1 MKLSYAIIFTASLL
15 FISCSKDDSVTENQ
29 SGTLVLKAVKTL
41 SAIKSIHSS
50 SNATVTNQNAN
61 VYQMH
66 TLDFKFNIAEIWVSQ
81 DEFNV
86 GGEDNLKWYKIG
98 ENNQMK
104 LFGDY
109 SFTAENLPVGVYRS
123 IKIKLKTLFYRI
135 AAYKS
140 DRTKV
145 IEMLERNGDW
155 NGSCTDF
162 NDFAPINY
170 FNSKGNHQLVSGKFK
185 VVAEG
190 EKLTGFEIKPSKI
203 TNLYWKL
210 GDEREFDPYACYFD
224 WIDENNNG
232 IWDCGIDRQDNY
244 QCDVT
249 PPYETMWIFIPKYQ

>member
-1 MKLSYAIIFTASLL
+1 MKFVFYFFLAFNVL
-15 FISCSKDDSVTENQ
+15 FLSCSKEDSLTEQ
-29 SGTLVLKAVKTL
+29 QTGTLVFKSVKNLSSVKSYVSSPGTQTL
-41 SAIKSIHSS
+41 NQHS
-50 SNATVTNQNAN
+50 NI
-61 VYQMH
+61 YKMH
-66 TLDFKFNIAEIWVSQ
+66 TIDFKFNIGEIWLSQ

-98 ENNQMK
+98 ENSQMK
-104 LFGDY
+104 YFGDY
-109 SFTAENLPVGVYRS
+109 SFTAENLPVGVYKS
-123 IKIKLKTLFYRI
+123 IKIKIRTLFYRI

-140 DRTKV
+140 DRSKT

-162 NDFAPINY
+162 NEFAPVNY
-170 FNSKGNHQLVSGKFK
+170 FNSKGNHQLSGGKFK
-185 VVAEG
+185 VISQG
-190 EKLTGFEIKPSKI
+190 EKLTGFEIKPGKI

-224 WIDENNNG
+224 WIDVNNNG
-232 IWDCGIDRQDNY
+232 TWDCGVDRQDNY